1 MILIIDNYDS
11 FVMNIVHYMN
21 LEEREFLIKRNDEI
35 TLAEVKQIEN
45 LEAIIISPGP
55 MTPKEA
61 GISNELISYY
71 YDKLPILGICL
82 GHQCIAKIFG
92 CKVDVYED
100 IVHGETSS
108 VQLKPSLLYKG
119 LPDTIEATRYH
130 SLVVYQEN
138 FCQEQLRVNAVLG
151 DGTIMGIEHKK
162 YPVFGVQFHPESI
175 LTGENGKKIL
185 RNFMDL
191 SQGIGNEKNRN

>member
-11 FVMNIVHYMN
+11 FVMNIIHFME
-21 LEEREFLIKRNDEI
+21 LEENEYLMKRNDEI
-35 TLAEVKQIEN
+35 TIEEVKKIDD

-61 GISNELISYY
+61 GVSNELIRYY

-82 GHQCIAKIFG
+82 GHQCIAEIFDS
-92 CKVDVYED
+92 KVGVYEGV
-100 IVHGETSS
+100 VHGETGS
-108 VQLKPSLLYKG
+108 VRLGESELYKK
-119 LPDTIEATRYH
+119 LPNVIQATRYH
-130 SLVVYQEN
+130 SLVVYPED
-138 FCQEQLRVNAVLG
+138 FCHEKLKINAVLE
-151 DGTIMGIEHKK
+151 DGTIMGIEHRE

-175 LTGENGKKIL
+175 LTGENGKVIL

-191 SQGIGNEKNRN
+191 YKRNRT